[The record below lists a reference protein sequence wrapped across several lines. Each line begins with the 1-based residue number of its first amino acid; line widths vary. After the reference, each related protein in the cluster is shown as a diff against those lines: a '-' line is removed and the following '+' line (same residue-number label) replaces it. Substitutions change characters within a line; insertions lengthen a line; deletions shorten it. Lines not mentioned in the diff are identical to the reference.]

1 MWYSLP
7 SEYTQVARAP
17 GLSPVQA
24 APFLLC
30 QSGFPSMSKAKITS
44 LSSTSP
50 VTYNRSRTMIG
61 DDHPCPSPLTFHT
74 SRGPPSGQSDRSP
87 FSSEMPSRRGPRHCG
102 QSGSGEAIRP
112 SEADSTAT
120 SCCETIGAAAG
131 GCLSQDT
138 APVRTPNIA
147 TIAERLAFE
156 RVCISH
162 LQGLFFS
169 QPLVVKGGVSRKEP
183 AWWQR
188 QLETPPTIFS
198 HHLPV
203 PVFGDPPVDDARISS
218 PTLWS
223 VLTSISRSR
232 PARSGATSNEKR
244 LSNFTAP

>member
-1 MWYSLP
+1 
-7 SEYTQVARAP
+7 
-17 GLSPVQA
+17 
-24 APFLLC
+24 
-30 QSGFPSMSKAKITS
+30 MSKAKITS

-61 DDHPCPSPLTFHT
+61 DDHPCPSPLTFQT
-74 SRGPPSGQSDRSP
+74 SRGPPSGQSS

-112 SEADSTAT
+112 SEADSTAA

-131 GCLSQDT
+131 GCLPQDT

-147 TIAERLAFE
+147 KIAGRLAFGT
-156 RVCISH
+156 VCISH
-162 LQGLFFS
+162 LQELLFS
-169 QPLVVKGGVSRKEP
+169 QPLTGRGGVSRKEP

-218 PTLWS
+218 PTLRS

-232 PARSGATSNEKR
+232 PARSGATSNEKM
-244 LSNFTAP
+244 LPNFTAP